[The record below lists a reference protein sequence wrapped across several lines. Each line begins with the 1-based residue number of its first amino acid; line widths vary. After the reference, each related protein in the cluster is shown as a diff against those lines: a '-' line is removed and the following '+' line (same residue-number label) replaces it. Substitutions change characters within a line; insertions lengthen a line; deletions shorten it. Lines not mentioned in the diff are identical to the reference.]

1 MRGAGVSPASGV
13 HLSVHPSVRL
23 VSKCDA
29 CSLILSWVMTY
40 LTVQRCPI
48 CSIVSLLCYLWSC
61 FFPPLSDAKLGVKIN
76 FLSF

>member
-13 HLSVHPSVRL
+13 HLCSPLCSP

-40 LTVQRCPI
+40 LTVQQCPI
-48 CSIVSLLCYLWSC
+48 CSIVSLLHYIFGVA
-61 FFPPLSDAKLGVKIN
+61 FFPISDTKVSVKIN